1 MRARRMM
8 KNAAKQLKNIARNQ
22 QILEK
27 QVIAIG
33 YMYYSSMLMAALF
46 LKMVALLKIL
56 KYLFKKKGKGI
67 FSCKINIFK
76 KMELL

>member
-1 MRARRMM
+1 MLKIEKAYRAMRARRMM

-33 YMYYSSMLMAALF
+33 YVLQLHADGSIVFKNGSSVKNTKTSVQEERERYFLM
-46 LKMVALLKIL
+46 
-56 KYLFKKKGKGI
+56 
-67 FSCKINIFK
+67 
-76 KMELL
+76 